1 MGKIV
6 GIDVGTNSL
15 GLTVRDDTIENLT
28 EQVIYSSVSL
38 FKSGVGKDKK
48 EEFSF
53 AKQRTGFRS
62 QRKLYKVRRYRKWAT
77 LRLLTKDPAC
87 AYCPLS
93 KEELDKWIK
102 YDKEAECHHTYP
114 INNVK
119 FQNWI
124 RLDFN
129 GDGTPDYQ
137 TPYELRAELATKQL
151 DFSEEINRF
160 KLGRALY
167 HIAERRGFKSSKGE
181 TLSLREE
188 EEMAE
193 AEVKQIE
200 LKESEQ
206 KLSQKLEDYCKTHNC
221 ETVGVALHKIH
232 SEDHE
237 RVRANYP
244 VIRKQLKDE
253 ITHIFEFQEG
263 LSCKSELYRRLLSE
277 KKGEGTIF
285 YYKGVSSSRKGQ
297 VGKCTLEPTKPRCS
311 QSRPEFEEFRSWS
324 FLNNIR
330 YGEGCKQPLTQ
341 PEKEQLYHEA
351 FMCDKDFKFKELR
364 KWIEKKHQ
372 VKLAYTQ
379 EQASR
384 TINYPDSTPI
394 LASVVSFRM
403 RELLQLGEE
412 WRTWSHSPENK
423 LHTDSASRKNHKR
436 HLKGENSVTYHPV
449 TYTWEDVWH
458 VCFLADDEEPIRRFA
473 EKSGLDEKRL
483 LRLWNDMPI
492 AYASLSLKAI
502 NNINRFLKKG
512 LLYNEACLLAKLPD
526 IFKEKWTHEVEDSL
540 INSLSNILKQ
550 NATQRKLISAV
561 NALIANYKALP
572 YEERPGYKDTHYQ
585 LTVSDRS
592 DVERAVEDTFGKETL
607 KKMDSIEKERIVK
620 EGIALYQGFFADSTR
635 NFLKVPRVDDAVKQF
650 LLKHFDGLTEKS
662 LAQLYHHSQI
672 QYYKPAETQRVY
684 VDEDDWVNV
693 KQLGSP
699 VLPALRNPMAL
710 RVMHTLRRKINY
722 LLSAGIIDE
731 DTRIVVEVARNL
743 NDSNMRWAIEEYQRK
758 KQKENE
764 EIRKYLGELTG
775 KDSLQKGRMLVEQHD
790 CNGQLKQEKQQQKE
804 EFLFNKYKDK
814 LINRYKCWM
823 EQGGFCIYTNT
834 PITISQLINGTHF
847 DIEHTLPRSL
857 SFDDSMCNK
866 TLCEAQFNRNEKK
879 NRLPSQLPNYEQI
892 LQNIQPWIDRIELL
906 RDRVNYWRHKS
917 RKAQAKDDK
926 DKAIRQQHLWQMEL
940 DYWQKKVANF
950 QAKEVTSGFRNNQ
963 LVDTSI
969 IAKYSMHYL
978 KSVFSRVEVQKGEV
992 TATFRKILG
1001 IQDMETAKVRDSHS
1015 HHAIDAL
1022 VLTYIPSAATRD
1034 KLLRLHY
1041 EWLEAKEQCGDPH
1054 PIEQAI
1060 QQELRK
1066 LGLNNN
1072 KLLRY
1077 VIDKI
1082 NRTVLAS
1089 FESKSQTLAPAKR
1102 RKRIDGK
1109 IVPVRDADGHILYER
1124 NEDGSFK
1131 KDSMGHRI
1139 PLAKQWLQGDCV
1151 RGSLHQ
1157 DTYYGAI
1164 KPSKSDEVKYVVRKE
1179 LRPKQGKD
1187 DGGFKDWE
1195 ELKKVIVDKS
1205 LFDMIKK
1212 QIPEGM
1218 SFKKA
1223 YEKVGFYM
1231 LDKKGNRI
1239 NKIRH
1244 IRCYTNLKEPLVVRK
1259 QTYPSRFAY
1268 KNVYY
1273 ANNDENV
1280 ACALYEHENEREF
1293 RCFTLYDVAN
1303 NMRKERIHNL
1313 NELFPESLPI
1323 KGGKKKRIEEY
1334 KRIFV
1339 LIPGQMVILRGHEES
1354 VTTLSPE
1361 EISKRYYKVCKIKK
1375 DGRILLQHHLEA
1387 RDDEALMEA
1396 YPEETFGKSGKNG
1409 FSQINL
1415 EDPYPRLLLSRQNH
1429 NFWIEGI
1436 DFQIV
1441 NGVVKGMK

>member
-1 MGKIV
+1 MGIIL
-6 GIDVGTNSL
+6 GIDVGTSSL
-15 GLTVRDDTIENLT
+15 GLTVRNDDDEKKNLT

-38 FKSGVGKDKK
+38 FNSGVGKEKNT
-48 EEFSF
+48 EFSF

-62 QRKLYKVRRYRKWAT
+62 RRKLYKVRRYRKWAT
-77 LRLLTKDPAC
+77 LRLLTQDPAC

-93 KEELDKWIK
+93 KDELDKWIK
-102 YDKEAECHHTYP
+102 YDKEAEFHHTYP
-114 INNVK
+114 INNVR

-129 GDGTPDYQ
+129 GDGKPDYQ

-181 TLSLREE
+181 TLSQHEE

-193 AEVKQIE
+193 GEAKPIE

-206 KLSQKLEDYCKTHNC
+206 KLSQELDDYCKTQNYP
-221 ETVGVALHKIH
+221 TVGVALHKIH
-232 SEDHE
+232 SEDHK

-253 ITHIFEFQEG
+253 ITYIFQFQNS
-263 LSCKSELYRRLLSE
+263 LSCDSELYRRLLSE

-285 YYKGVSSSRKGQ
+285 YYKGVSLSRKGQ

-324 FLNNIR
+324 LLNNIR

-341 PEKEQLYHEA
+341 QEKEQLYHEA
-351 FMCDKDFKFKELR
+351 FLRATDFKFDKLR

-372 VKLAYTQ
+372 VKLVYTQ

-384 TINYPDSTPI
+384 TINYPDTTPI

-412 WRTWSHSPENK
+412 WRTWSRSPENIQ
-423 LHTDSASRKNHKR
+423 HTDSASRKNHKR
-436 HLKGENSVTYHPV
+436 HLNGMNSMTYHPV

-473 EKSGLDEKRL
+473 EKSGLDEKGL
-483 LRLWNDMPI
+483 LSLWNDMPI

-526 IFKEKWTHEVEDSL
+526 IFKEKWTQEVEDCL
-540 INSLSNILKQ
+540 LLSLSNILKQ
-550 NATQRKLISAV
+550 NATERKLISAV

-572 YEERPGYKDTHYQ
+572 CEERPGHKDMYYQ
-585 LTVSDRS
+585 LTASDRS
-592 DVERAVEDTFGKETL
+592 DVERVVEDTFGTEIL
-607 KKMDSIEKERIVK
+607 KQMDSIEKEAIMQKGVT
-620 EGIALYQGFFADSTR
+620 LYQSFFADSTR
-635 NFLKVPRVDDAVKQF
+635 NYLKVPRVDDAVKQF
-650 LLKHFDGLTEKS
+650 LLNHFDGLTEKS

-684 VDEDDWVNV
+684 VDEDNWVNV

-722 LLSAGIIDE
+722 LLSSGIIDE
-731 DTRIVVEVARNL
+731 DTRIVVEVARSL
-743 NDSNMRWAIEEYQRK
+743 NDSNMRWAIEEYQNK
-758 KQKENE
+758 KKDEND

-775 KDSLQKGRMLVEQHD
+775 KDALQKGRMLVEQHD
-790 CNGQLKQEKQQQKE
+790 CNGQPKQEKKKQKE
-804 EFLFNKYKDK
+804 VFLFDKYMDK
-814 LINRYKCWM
+814 QKRQYKRWM

-834 PITISQLINGTHF
+834 PITISKLINGTQF
-847 DIEHTLPRSL
+847 DIEHTIPRSL

-866 TLCEAQFNRNEKK
+866 TLCEAQFNRQVKK
-879 NRLPSQLPNYEQI
+879 NSLPSQLPNYEQI
-892 LQNIQPWIDRIELL
+892 LQNIQPWMDRVELL

-917 RKAQAKDDK
+917 RKAQTKENK

-950 QAKEVTSGFRNNQ
+950 RAKEVTNGFRNNQ

-978 KSVFSRVEVQKGEV
+978 KSVFRRVEVQKGEV
-992 TATFRKILG
+992 TATFRKIFG
-1001 IQDMETAKVRDSHS
+1001 IQNVETAKVRDSHS

-1022 VLTYIPSAATRD
+1022 VLTCIPSAATRD

-1041 EWLEAKEQCGDPH
+1041 EWLEAKEQCCDSDP
-1054 PIEQAI
+1054 IQQAI

-1066 LGLNNN
+1066 LRLDTEE
-1072 KLLRY
+1072 LQDA
-1077 VIDKI
+1077 IDKI
-1082 NRTVLAS
+1082 KRTVLAS
-1089 FESKSQTLAPAKR
+1089 FESKSQTLTPAKR

-1109 IVPVRDADGHILYER
+1109 VVPVRDADGDILYER

-1131 KDSMGHRI
+1131 KDPMGHRI
-1139 PLAKQWLQGDCV
+1139 PLAKQWMKGDCI
-1151 RGSLHQ
+1151 RGSLHK

-1164 KPSKSDEVKYVVRKE
+1164 KPFNSDKVKYVVRRE
-1179 LRPKQGKD
+1179 LRPKQRKI
-1187 DGGFKDWE
+1187 GFKDWD
-1195 ELKKVIVDKS
+1195 ELQKVIVDKS

-1212 QIPEGM
+1212 QIPEEGM
-1218 SFKKA
+1218 TFKEA
-1223 YEKVGFYM
+1223 YEKYGFYM
-1231 LDKKGNRI
+1231 LDKKGNHI

-1244 IRCYTNLKEPLVVRK
+1244 IRCYAKTKKPLEIRK
-1259 QTYPSRFAY
+1259 QTNPSPFAY

-1273 ANNDENV
+1273 AENDENV
-1280 ACALYEHENEREF
+1280 ACALYEHESKRKF
-1293 RCFTLYDVAN
+1293 QCFMLYDVADN
-1303 NMRKERIHNL
+1303 VRKEKTHNI
-1313 NELFPESLPI
+1313 NELLPKSLPI
-1323 KGGKKKRIEEY
+1323 EKGGKKKQIMEG
-1334 KRIFV
+1334 KRLFV
-1339 LIPGQMVILRGHEES
+1339 LTPGQMVILRGHEES
-1354 VTTLSPE
+1354 VTALSPE
-1361 EISKRYYKVCKIKK
+1361 EISKRYYRVCNIQK
-1375 DGRILLQHHLEA
+1375 DRILLQHHLEA
-1387 RDDEALMEA
+1387 RDDEALNKA
-1396 YPEETFGKSGKNG
+1396 YPNEKSGVNG
-1409 FSQINL
+1409 FSKINL
-1415 EDPYPRLLLSRQNH
+1415 NDPYPRLLLSCQNH
-1429 NFWIEGI
+1429 NFWIEGV